1 MSAMTD
7 YQALLRGLES
17 CRWAYMQGLADAAED
32 QGEEALAAGW
42 RWLADNRK
50 WPMSL
55 KYGRY
60 AFELSAAPLR
70 IMPEH
75 CLPVRLYEAA
85 VRAAEASEMGRRA
98 DEVTLESYGPLLG
111 FLCTV
116 AGAVG
121 ECLLTAGSHRH
132 QLGANPVPDDGRCRS

>member
-17 CRWAYMQGLADAAED
+17 CRWDYMRLLADAAED

-60 AFELSAAPLR
+60 AFGLSAAPLR

-75 CLPVRLYEAA
+75 RLPVRLYEAA
-85 VRAAEASEMGRRA
+85 VRAAEASETGCE
-98 DEVTLESYGPLLG
+98 DEGTLESRSLLG
-111 FLCTV
+111 FLGTV
-116 AGAVG
+116 ARTVG
-121 ECLLTAGSHRH
+121 ECLLTAGRHRH
-132 QLGANPVPDDGRCRS
+132 QPGANRVPTGGGRSRS